1 MLQKMTFDL
10 TMTDPLI
17 RQGHSMLSTVIDPKE
32 YNSEG
37 CVCVD

>member
-1 MLQKMTFDL
+1 
-10 TMTDPLI
+10 
-17 RQGHSMLSTVIDPKE
+17 MLSTVIDPKE